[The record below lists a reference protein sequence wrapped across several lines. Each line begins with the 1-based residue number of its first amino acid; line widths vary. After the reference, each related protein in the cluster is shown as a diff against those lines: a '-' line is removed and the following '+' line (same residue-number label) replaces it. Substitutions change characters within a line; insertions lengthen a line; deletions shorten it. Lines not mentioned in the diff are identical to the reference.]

1 MQKIVQFDLGE
12 RSYKVDLST
21 PLDISIPLRNG
32 KQNPN
37 CYYATPPSFETIHF
51 DGFIGSVQAGG
62 SCNYRK
68 VTITPHGNGTH
79 TECYGHITAHPKAT
93 IDRCLKNFWFLAVL
107 ITVTPTPQEGDKLI
121 TFEHFLEQMPKEAVE
136 AVIIRTLP
144 NTTEKLQ
151 RQYSGSNP
159 PYLVA
164 SIANWLVDHQVVHL
178 LVDLPSVDKEVD
190 GGVLAFHKAFW
201 QYPTAIRVEATITEL
216 IYVPDTVADGLYLLN
231 LQVANIQTDAS
242 PSRPVLYRLV

>member
-1 MQKIVQFDLGE
+1 MQKIVQFDRGE
-12 RSYKVDLST
+12 QSYKVDLST
-21 PLDISIPLRNG
+21 PLDISIPLQSG

-37 CYYATPPSFETIHF
+37 CYYATPPSFETIKM

-68 VTITPHGNGTH
+68 IAFTPHGNGTH
-79 TECYGHITAHPKAT
+79 TECYGHIAAHPEAT

-107 ITVTPTPQEGDKLI
+107 ITVTPTLQGNDGLI
-121 TFEHFLEQMPKEAVE
+121 TLEHFLEQMPEETVE
-136 AVIIRTLP
+136 AVVIRTLP
-144 NTTEKLQ
+144 NPTEKLQ

-159 PYLVA
+159 PYLAA
-164 SIANWLVDHQVVHL
+164 SIANWLVDRHVVHL

-190 GGVLAFHKAFW
+190 GGALAFHKAFW
-201 QYPTAIRVEATITEL
+201 QYPIATREEATITEL
-216 IYVPDTVADGLYLLN
+216 IYVPDTVIDGLYLLN